1 MVSNTAPFFHS
12 RFAPSQ
18 PTGAVMSIVVEAV
31 YEDGVLKPKQ
41 PLPLQEHETVRLT
54 VEPHISW
61 ARRTAGML
69 QWTGDPKDLERLAE
83 DPDLE
88 YEQ

>member
-1 MVSNTAPFFHS
+1 
-12 RFAPSQ
+12 
-18 PTGAVMSIVVEAV
+18 MSIVVEAV